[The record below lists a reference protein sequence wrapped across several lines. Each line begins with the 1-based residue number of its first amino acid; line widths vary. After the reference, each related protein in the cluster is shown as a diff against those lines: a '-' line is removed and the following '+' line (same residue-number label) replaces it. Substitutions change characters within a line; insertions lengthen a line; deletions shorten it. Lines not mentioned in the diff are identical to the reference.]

1 MESLGEKSKST
12 KGFFKYLF
20 NFDEDT
26 KSDLLNIIQY
36 SFLAII
42 PILLINK
49 GLQRYMPDVDEEKGS
64 LEIIAEIL
72 VQLIVMFV
80 GLFYVNRIIKYIP
93 TFSGMDYPDLS
104 IVCIIASTLIVIL
117 SSQTRIGEKCNII
130 IDRMTEV
137 WNGKMG
143 NTKENQKKTTSKKT
157 SQSTTSVP
165 PVMSQKI
172 LPPTTNQN
180 NYSDGTSIQNLPSS
194 DNYSNPNSPPDFN
207 KFYQQD
213 NTPLVNASSP
223 SPSEGFENGG
233 GIMAANEAL
242 GGGGSFSSW

>member
-12 KGFFKYLF
+12 KGFFKYLL
-20 NFDEDT
+20 NFDEET
-26 KSDLLNIIQY
+26 KSDLLNITQY

-72 VQLIVMFV
+72 VQLIVIFI
-80 GLFYVNRIIKYIP
+80 GLFYVNRIITYIP
-93 TFSGMDYPDLS
+93 TFSGKDYPDMS
-104 IVCIIASTLIVIL
+104 IICIILSTLIVIL
-117 SSQTRIGEKCNII
+117 SSQTRIGEKCNIL
-130 IDRMTEV
+130 IDRITEV

-143 NTKENQKKTTSKKT
+143 NTKENQKKTTSKKNI
-157 SQSTTSVP
+157 QYSTPAPSVT
-165 PVMSQKI
+165 SQKI

-180 NYSDGTSIQNLPSS
+180 NYSDGTSIQNLPNS
-194 DNYSNPNSPPDFN
+194 DNYSNPNSSPDFN

-223 SPSEGFENGG
+223 SSEGFENGG
-233 GIMAANEAL
+233 DIMAANEAL
-242 GGGGSFSSW
+242 GGSSSFSSW